1 MLVRD
6 EEGGVEAGL
15 SERGASLQ
23 AKDVTIHYWLERS
36 NSAFLAVDGVN
47 LDVHE
52 GEFLAIVGPSGCG
65 KSTFLNAVD
74 GLLPISGG
82 SLTLDGRAIDR
93 PGRNRA
99 MVFQQPN
106 LLPWRT
112 VMGNVVYGLELQGR
126 PMGEAKKHALHFIEL
141 VGLNGF
147 ADAYPSELSGGMQ
160 QRVNLARALTID
172 PEMLLLDEPFAAL
185 DAQTREFMQLE
196 LLRVWSETEKTA
208 IFITH
213 DIKEAVYLADRV
225 VVFSA
230 RPGRVRQIYEI
241 DLPRPR
247 PLRIKREPHFL
258 GYEDAIW
265 GCIEDEVRAA
275 SEADPALRG

>member
-1 MLVRD
+1 MSIM
-6 EEGGVEAGL
+6 EAPTGGH
-15 SERGASLQ
+15 GAKLM
-23 AKDVTIHYWLERS
+23 ARDVTIHYWLERS
-36 NSAFLAVDGVN
+36 SSAFLAVDRVN
-47 LDVHE
+47 LDVQE

-65 KSTFLNAVD
+65 KSTFLNAID

-82 SLTLDGRAIDR
+82 SLTLDGRAISR
-93 PGRNRA
+93 PGRDRA

-112 VMGNVVYGLELQGR
+112 VTGNVVYGLELQGR
-126 PMGEAKKHALHFIEL
+126 PMGEAREHARRFIEL
-141 VGLNGF
+141 VGLHGF

-160 QRVNLARALTID
+160 QRVNLARALAID

-196 LLRVWSETEKTA
+196 LLRIWSATRKTA
-208 IFITH
+208 IFVTH

-225 VVFSA
+225 VAFSG

-247 PLRIKREPHFL
+247 PLSIKREQRFL
-258 GYEDAIW
+258 AYEDAIW
-265 GCIEDEVRAA
+265 GCIEDEVTAA
-275 SEADPALRG
+275 NEAGLAARGTT